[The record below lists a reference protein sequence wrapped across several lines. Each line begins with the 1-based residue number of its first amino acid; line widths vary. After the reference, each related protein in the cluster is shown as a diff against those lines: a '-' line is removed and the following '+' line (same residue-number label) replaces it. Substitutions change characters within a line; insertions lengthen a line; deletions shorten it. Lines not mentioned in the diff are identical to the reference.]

1 MRYTAM
7 ADSDYMEGRIRDL
20 ARSAYMND
28 YITHT
33 DFLSASEQAAF
44 HTALRKLG
52 VPLMADRLEGAQ
64 YLLYGG
70 CDEAERQ
77 TAVFLPSWLDAR
89 TYKAQEDDAP
99 QIVTCLKVSPA
110 AAKFADSLTHRDY
123 LGALMNLGI
132 TRGQVGDILID
143 RSDYSA
149 YVFVFK
155 DMADFICS
163 ELSRVKHTTVVP
175 REVPPS
181 SCTVRPEFEIR
192 DGSVASQRLDAVLSF
207 VCRLARGKA
216 QELIE
221 REAVTVD
228 GRIAVSG
235 AYELQEGSRVSVRGF
250 GKFVFLGS
258 RGTTKKGRNYI
269 EVKIYK

>member
-1 MRYTAM
+1 M

-33 DFLSASEQAAF
+33 DFLSASEQASF
-44 HTALRKLG
+44 HAALRKLG
-52 VPLMADRLEGAQ
+52 VPPLADRVEGAQ
-64 YLLYGG
+64 YILCGG
-70 CDEAERQ
+70 FDEAERQ
-77 TAVFLPSWLDAR
+77 TAVFLPSWLDAETFR
-89 TYKAQEDDAP
+89 AQEEEAP
-99 QIVTCLKVSPA
+99 QIVACLKISPA
-110 AAKFADSLTHRDY
+110 AAKFADALTHRDY

-132 TRGQVGDILID
+132 TRGQIGDILID
-143 RSDYSA
+143 RSDSSA
-149 YVFVFK
+149 YVFAFK

-163 ELSRVKHTTVVP
+163 ELARVRHTTVIP
-175 REVPPS
+175 REFSPS
-181 SCTVRPEFEIR
+181 TCTVRPEFEIR
-192 DGSVASQRLDAVLSF
+192 DGSVASPRLDAVLSF

-221 REAVTVD
+221 REAVIVD
-228 GRIAVSG
+228 GQIALSG
-235 AYELQEGSRVSVRGF
+235 AHELKEGSRVSVRGF
-250 GKFVFLGS
+250 GKFVFMGS

>member
-1 MRYTAM
+1 M

-28 YITHT
+28 YITYT
-33 DFLSASEQAAF
+33 DFLSISEQAAF
-44 HTALRKLG
+44 HTVLRKLG
-52 VPLMADRLEGAQ
+52 VPDNVDRVEGAQ

-70 CDEAERQ
+70 FDEAERQ
-77 TAVFLPSWLDAR
+77 SVIFLPSWLDAASC
-89 TYKAQEDDAP
+89 KAQEAEDP
-99 QIVTCLKVSPA
+99 QVVACLKVSPA
-110 AAKFADSLTHRDY
+110 AAKYAEVLTHRDY

-132 TRGQVGDILID
+132 TRGQIGDILID
-143 RSDYSA
+143 REDSSA

-155 DMADFICS
+155 NMVDFICS
-163 ELSRVKHTTVVP
+163 ELARVRHTTVVP
-175 REVPPS
+175 IEVSPS

-192 DGSVASQRLDAVLSF
+192 DGSVASPRLDAVLSF

-228 GRIAVSG
+228 GQIALSG
-235 AYELQEGSRVSVRGF
+235 AHELKEGARVSVRGF
-250 GKFVFLGS
+250 GKFVFTGTL
-258 RGTTKKGRNYI
+258 GTTKKGRSYI
-269 EVKIYK
+269 EVKVYK

>member
-1 MRYTAM
+1 M

-20 ARSAYMND
+20 ARSAYLND

-52 VPLMADRLEGAQ
+52 VPPLVDRLEGAQ
-64 YLLYGG
+64 YLLCGG
-70 CDEAERQ
+70 FDEAERQ
-77 TAVFLPSWLDAR
+77 TVVFLPSWLDAE
-89 TYKAQEDDAP
+89 TYKAQEEEEP
-99 QIVTCLKVSPA
+99 QVVTCLKISPA
-110 AAKFADSLTHRDY
+110 AAKFADALSHRDY

-143 RSDYSA
+143 REDSSA
-149 YVFVFK
+149 YVFVFR

-163 ELSRVKHTTVVP
+163 ELSRVRHTTVIP

-181 SCTVRPEFEIR
+181 SCTVRSEFEIR
-192 DGSVASQRLDAVLSF
+192 EGSVASPRLDAVLSF

-228 GRIAVSG
+228 GQTALSG
-235 AYELQEGSRVSVRGF
+235 AHELKEGSRVSVRGF
-250 GKFVFLGS
+250 GKFVFVGS
-258 RGTTKKGRNYI
+258 HGTTKKGRSYI

>member
-1 MRYTAM
+1 M

-20 ARSAYMND
+20 ARSTYMND

-33 DFLSASEQAAF
+33 DFLSASEQAEF
-44 HTALRKLG
+44 YTALRKLG
-52 VPLMADRLEGAQ
+52 VPKNVDRVEGAQ

-70 CDEAERQ
+70 FDEAERR
-77 TAVFLPSWLDAR
+77 TVVFLPSWLDAE
-89 TYKAQEDDAP
+89 TYKAQEADAP
-99 QIVTCLKVSPA
+99 QVVTCLNVSPV
-110 AAKFADSLTHRDY
+110 AAKFADVLTHRDY

-143 RSDYSA
+143 RKDSSA

-163 ELSRVKHTTVVP
+163 ELVRVRHTTVVP
-175 REVPPS
+175 REVLPS
-181 SCTVRPEFEIR
+181 SCRLRPEFEIR
-192 DGSVASQRLDAVLSF
+192 NGSVASPRLDAVLSF

-228 GRIAVSG
+228 GQIALSG
-235 AYELQEGSRVSVRGF
+235 AHELKEGSRVSVRGF
-250 GKFVFLGS
+250 GKFVFMGS

>member
-1 MRYTAM
+1 M
-7 ADSDYMEGRIRDL
+7 ADSDYMAGRIRDL

-52 VPLMADRLEGAQ
+52 VPPLVDRVEGAQ
-64 YLLYGG
+64 YLLFGG
-70 CDEAERQ
+70 FDEAERQ
-77 TAVFLPSWLDAR
+77 TAVFLPSWLDAE
-89 TYKAQEDDAP
+89 TYKVQEEGAP
-99 QIVTCLKVSPA
+99 QVVTCLKVSPA
-110 AAKFADSLTHRDY
+110 AAKFADALTHRDY

-143 RSDYSA
+143 RGDSSA

-155 DMADFICS
+155 DMADYICS
-163 ELSRVKHTTVVP
+163 ELSRVRHTAVVP

-181 SCTVRPEFEIR
+181 SCKVRPEFEIR
-192 DGSVASQRLDAVLSF
+192 EGSVASSRLDAVVSF

-221 REAVTVD
+221 REAVSVD
-228 GRIAVSG
+228 GHLALSG
-235 AYELQEGSRVSVRGF
+235 AHELKEGSRVSVRGF
-250 GKFVFLGS
+250 GKFVFMGS
-258 RGTTKKGRNYI
+258 RGTTKKGRSYI

>member
-1 MRYTAM
+1 M
-7 ADSDYMEGRIRDL
+7 ADSDYMAGRIRDL

-52 VPLMADRLEGAQ
+52 VPPLVDRVEGAQ
-64 YLLYGG
+64 YLLFGG
-70 CDEAERQ
+70 FDEAERQ
-77 TAVFLPSWLDAR
+77 TAVFLPSWLDAE
-89 TYKAQEDDAP
+89 TYKVQEEGAP
-99 QIVTCLKVSPA
+99 QVVTCLKVSPA
-110 AAKFADSLTHRDY
+110 AAKFADALTHRDY

-143 RSDYSA
+143 REDSSA

-155 DMADFICS
+155 DMADYICS
-163 ELSRVKHTTVVP
+163 ELSRVRHTAVVP

-181 SCTVRPEFEIR
+181 SCKVRPEFEIR
-192 DGSVASQRLDAVLSF
+192 EGSVASSRLDAVVSF

-221 REAVTVD
+221 REAVSVD
-228 GRIAVSG
+228 GQLALSG
-235 AYELQEGSRVSVRGF
+235 AHELKEGSRVSVRGF
-250 GKFVFLGS
+250 GKFVFMGS
-258 RGTTKKGRNYI
+258 RGTTKKGRSYI

>member
-1 MRYTAM
+1 M
-7 ADSDYMEGRIRDL
+7 ADSDYMAGRIRDL
-20 ARSAYMND
+20 ARNAYLND

-44 HTALRKLG
+44 FTALRKLG
-52 VPLMADRLEGAQ
+52 VPPLVDRVEGAQ
-64 YLLYGG
+64 YLLCGG
-70 CDEAERQ
+70 FDEAERQ
-77 TAVFLPSWLDAR
+77 AVVFLPSWLDAE
-89 TYKAQEDDAP
+89 TYKAQEEDDP
-99 QIVTCLKVSPA
+99 QVITCLQISPA
-110 AAKFADSLTHRDY
+110 AAKFADALSHRDY

-143 RSDYSA
+143 REDSSA
-149 YVFVFK
+149 YVFVFR

-163 ELSRVKHTTVVP
+163 ELSRVRHTTVIP
-175 REVPPS
+175 RMVPPS

-192 DGSVASQRLDAVLSF
+192 EGSVASPRLDAVLSF

-216 QELIE
+216 QELID

-228 GRIAVSG
+228 GQTALSG
-235 AYELQEGSRVSVRGF
+235 AYELKEGSRVSVRGF
-250 GKFVFLGS
+250 GKFVFVGS
-258 RGTTKKGRNYI
+258 RGTTKKGRSYI